1 MAMALLGYLQQQ
13 QQLLVVHGTV
23 AAQPLLL
30 LLLSHGRD
38 GLLLLHLGSAP
49 TLVVSSPSAAEA
61 VLRTHD
67 HVLASRTWSPV
78 ADIIFYGLTDVAFAP
93 YGERWRQARKLLTTH
108 MLSAKKVHSFRHGRL
123 EEVRVVLARIR
134 DAAATAPRTVVDMTG
149 LLGGYTNDVVSRA
162 VLGESHREGGRN
174 RLFGELS
181 EINVSLLL
189 AKLELLRKLI
199 CAKAKRVHRR
209 WDQLFDKLIDE
220 HQRER
225 KRASSSQHEQQEEIT
240 DQDFIH
246 VLLSVREEYGLTMD
260 GVKAILVDMFEA
272 GIETAHL
279 VLDYAMAELM
289 INKHVMTQL
298 QKEVR
303 RCAPA
308 GNDMVVME
316 EDLSN
321 MAYLKA
327 VVKETLRL
335 HPPVPL
341 LVPHLSIADC
351 EVNGYPVPSGTRV
364 FVNVWSL
371 GRDPEFMP
379 ERFLEGGCAADVD
392 MKGKDFQF
400 LSFGSGRR
408 ICPGINFGVATV
420 EIMLAN
426 LMYHFDWDLQDD
438 MTELF
443 GLTLRRKE
451 KLILVSKVST

>member
-1 MAMALLGYLQQQ
+1 MSYKILDEHAISLSVSYFLP
-13 QQLLVVHGTV
+13 
-23 AAQPLLL
+23 QPAR
-30 LLLSHGRD
+30 HGRD

-61 VLRTHD
+61 VLRTHN

-134 DAAATAPRTVVDMTG
+134 DAAATAPRTAVDMTG

-162 VLGESHREGGRN
+162 VLGESHREGSRN

-279 VLDYAMAELM
+279 
-289 INKHVMTQL
+289 
-298 QKEVR
+298 KEVR

-371 GRDPEFMP
+371 GRDPVYWERPEEFMP
-379 ERFLEGGCAADVD
+379 ERFLEGGCAVDVD

-400 LSFGSGRR
+400 LPFGSGRR

-426 LMYHFDWDLQDD
+426 LMYHFDWDLQDEMEGAGKGVD

-451 KLILVSKVST
+451 KLILLVPKMP